1 MRTGSGA
8 VGPQSS
14 SLGGNSGAGVGTIE
28 SCWPQCWTY
37 HMQEQ
42 SGISSQ
48 SKEHWIPF
56 SKAEFQ
62 LHSVMYQGPR
72 YCAGIMAAFLCSKSK
87 FQQVSRFDWT
97 VICFRLTGTDPAAHA
112 LPLIQRH
119 RFCPSLGN
127 LCLNSCW
134 QPLEGWEQIE
144 EFVSK
149 KWNWIYRNDFWI
161 TGQVEIFE
169 KLISDKSRIL
179 FLVLL
184 IK

>member
-1 MRTGSGA
+1 MRTGSVA

-14 SLGGNSGAGVGTIE
+14 SLGGNLGAGVGTIE

-48 SKEHWIPF
+48 NKDPF
-56 SKAEFQ
+56 FKGRI
-62 LHSVMYQGPR
+62 SVAFSNVPR
-72 YCAGIMAAFLCSKSK
+72 ARVLCRNYGCFSLQQKQVPAGLQIWLNSDLL
-87 FQQVSRFDWT
+87 QT
-97 VICFRLTGTDPAAHA
+97 VTGTDPAAHA

-119 RFCPSLGN
+119 RFCPSLGS